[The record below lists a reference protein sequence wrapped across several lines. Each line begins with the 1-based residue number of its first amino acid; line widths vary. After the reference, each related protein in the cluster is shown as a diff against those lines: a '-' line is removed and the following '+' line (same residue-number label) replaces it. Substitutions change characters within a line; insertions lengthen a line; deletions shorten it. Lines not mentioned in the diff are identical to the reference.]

1 MSFFM
6 IYWSKKQ
13 ENEVMKYTEF
23 NINKKLFGEKYLI
36 YDWCEAEDST
46 HIYVKSQSRTGICP
60 LCGQASEKY
69 HATYRRSIQI
79 IPMNRKTTYAKIIA
93 YKYDCVN
100 EDCLQKVFMESL
112 PFALPS
118 QVRSTELN
126 LLILAVSL
134 FMSNEG
140 ASNVLRFIG
149 IKVSDDSIKR
159 LYDTIHI
166 QDSPDV
172 EAVGIDDVAIR
183 KGQSYAT
190 AVYDLKDHSMIAL
203 LEGRDTGTL
212 KEWLKNHRKINLVT
226 RDRLSGYA
234 SAISEIL
241 PDCVQVAD
249 RFHLLSNLI
258 EKMRDIF
265 RVAIPEEVFIKDG
278 KLLDSPPE
286 KVKKLKISPK
296 AKELSKYDYDNT
308 PPLDENGMPLVY
320 ENKNRDLDS
329 QQYKKH
335 AESRKKNR
343 S

>member
-1 MSFFM
+1 
-6 IYWSKKQ
+6 
-13 ENEVMKYTEF
+13 MKYTEF
-23 NINKKLFGEKYLI
+23 NINKKIFGENYLI
-36 YDWCEAEDST
+36 YDWRESEESS
-46 HIYVKSQSRTGICP
+46 HIYVKSQSRMGICP
-60 LCGQASEKY
+60 LCGEASEKY

-79 IPMNRKTTYAKIIA
+79 IPMNRKTTYAKVIA
-93 YKYDCVN
+93 YKYECCN
-100 EDCLQKVFMESL
+100 ENCPQKVFMESL

-126 LLILAVSL
+126 HLILAVSL

-140 ASNVLRFIG
+140 ASNTLRLIG
-149 IKVSDDSIKR
+149 IRVSDDAIKR
-159 LYDTIHI
+159 LYDSIQI

-190 AVYDLKDHSMIAL
+190 AIYDMKDRSMIAL
-203 LEGRDTGTL
+203 LEGREADAL
-212 KEWLKNHRKINLVT
+212 KEWLKNHRKIKLVT

-234 SAISEIL
+234 TAIGEIL

-249 RFHLLSNLI
+249 RFHLLANLI

-265 RVAIPEEVFIKDG
+265 REAIPAEILIKDG
-278 KLLDSPPE
+278 QILDSPPE
-286 KVKKLKISPK
+286 KVKKMKISPE
-296 AKELSKYDYDNT
+296 AKWLMKYDYDNT

-320 ENKNRDLDS
+320 DNKKRDLEGS
-329 QQYKKH
+329 QYKKH

>member
-1 MSFFM
+1 
-6 IYWSKKQ
+6 
-13 ENEVMKYTEF
+13 MKYTEF
-23 NINKKLFGEKYLI
+23 NINRKLFGEKYLI
-36 YDWCEAEDST
+36 YDWQETSERT
-46 HIYVKSQSRTGICP
+46 HIYVKSQSRTGVCP
-60 LCGQASEKY
+60 KCGESSEKY

-79 IPMNRKTTYAKIIA
+79 IPINRKTTYAKIIS
-93 YKYDCVN
+93 YKYDCSN
-100 EDCLQKVFMESL
+100 EDCEQKVFMESL

-140 ASNVLRFIG
+140 ASNVLRLMG
-149 IKVSDDSIKR
+149 IRVSDDAIKR
-159 LYDTIHI
+159 LYDSIEI
-166 QDSPDV
+166 ADEPEV

-190 AVYDLKDHSMIAL
+190 AIYDMNDRHLIAL
-203 LEGRDTGTL
+203 LEGREANTL

-226 RDRLSGYA
+226 RDRASGYA
-234 SAISEIL
+234 SAISEVL

-249 RFHLLSNLI
+249 RFHLLANLI

-265 RVAIPEEVFIKDG
+265 REAIPAEILIKDG
-278 KLLDSPPE
+278 QVMDSPPE
-286 KVKKLKISPK
+286 KVKKMKISPK
-296 AKELSKYDYDNT
+296 SKELLKYDYDNT
-308 PPLDENGMPLVY
+308 PTVDENGMPLVY
-320 ENKNRDLDS
+320 DNKKRDLECS
-329 QQYKKH
+329 QYKRQ